1 MPYFTN
7 TLHIHI
13 EDLSEKVQAV
23 VSVDDYYQVG
33 SLPMEL
39 SKWLR
44 CNVGAKMCDRMNG
57 VQIEEN

>member
-1 MPYFTN
+1 MTYFTN

-13 EDLSEKVQAV
+13 EGLSEEARAV

-33 SLPMEL
+33 SLPVEL

-44 CNVGAKMCDRMNG
+44 CNVGQKCAT
-57 VQIEEN
+57 V